1 MSFEE
6 DLRRI
11 AAKTGQRLDQVVR
24 QAGVLAAQ
32 GVILKSPVGNAELW
46 KQPRKGYVGGRFR
59 ANWNVSTKLPDTSTT
74 GKTDAAGSATLQRL
88 VAGAMQA
95 KLGDVI
101 WITNGLPYAR
111 RLEYGW
117 STQAPHGFVRI
128 TLADLP
134 RQLEQYAKSLK

>member
-1 MSFEE
+1 MSFED

-11 AAKTGQRLDQVVR
+11 ADKTGQRLDQVVR

-32 GVILKSPVGNAELW
+32 GVVLKSPVGNAELW

-59 ANWNVSTKLPDTSTT
+59 ANWNVRINAPDTTTTTNKDRTGSSTT
-74 GKTDAAGSATLQRL
+74 QRL

-95 KLGDVI
+95 NLGDVI

-128 TLADLP
+128 TLTDLP
-134 RQLEQYAKSLK
+134 GQLEQYIKSLK